1 MAESQQFPPLYIN
14 LGLGLEPHQLKRIYQ
29 RMKKGQQIF
38 RKIIFFIFFVFCL
51 TAFTT
56 HGYNGVS
63 QGGYPPPPPEGGGGG
78 GHGTCQPLY
87 YYKVGGYCITSQP

>member
-38 RKIIFFIFFVFCL
+38 RKIIFLFFSFFCL

-63 QGGYPPPPPEGGGGG
+63 QGDTPPPPRGGGGVAYAV
-78 GHGTCQPLY
+78 PRWLARFLLRRY
-87 YYKVGGYCITSQP
+87 VIIL